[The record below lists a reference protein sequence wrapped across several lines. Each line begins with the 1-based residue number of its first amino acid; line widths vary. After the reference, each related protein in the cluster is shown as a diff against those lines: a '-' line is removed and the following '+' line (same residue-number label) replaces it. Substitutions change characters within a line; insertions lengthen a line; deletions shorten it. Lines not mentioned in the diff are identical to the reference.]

1 MSKPY
6 IIAVDFDGTL
16 CSYLYP
22 AIGVPNK
29 RLIRY
34 LLKRKQKGAIL
45 VLWTCRGG
53 QELVDACEW
62 CEQQGL
68 IFDSVNANPE
78 SAIAYHNGSDP
89 RKIGYDELIDDKVNR
104 RWSRPF
110 KRKRWIHD

>member
-16 CSYLYP
+16 CSNLYP

-45 VLWTCRGG
+45 VLWTCRSGK
-53 QELVDACEW
+53 ELVDACEW

-78 SAIAYHNGSDP
+78 AAIAYHNGSDP

-110 KRKRWIHD
+110 KRKRWRS

>member
-78 SAIAYHNGSDP
+78 AAIAYHNGSDP

-104 RWSRPF
+104 RRSRPF

>member
-53 QELVDACEW
+53 QELVDAREW

-78 SAIAYHNGSDP
+78 AAIAYHNGSDP

>member
-6 IIAVDFDGTL
+6 IIAGDLDGTV
-16 CSYLYP
+16 CSKLYP
-22 AIGVPNK
+22 EIGAPNN

-45 VLWTCRGG
+45 VLWTCRSG
-53 QELVDACEW
+53 QELMDACEW
-62 CEQQGL
+62 CEQQGM
-68 IFDSVNANPE
+68 IFDSVNSNPE
-78 SAIAYHNGSDP
+78 AAIAYYNGSDP

-110 KRKRWIHD
+110 KRKRWRS